1 MGTTKSKDKSTLNIF
16 LEYVAQGSI
25 SLLLE
30 KYEKFKEKLT
40 RAYMQKILEG
50 LEYLHYHNVV
60 HRDLKG
66 ANVLVDNNGV
76 CKLADFGSCKRMV
89 S

>member
-1 MGTTKSKDKSTLNIF
+1 
-16 LEYVAQGSI
+16 
-25 SLLLE
+25 
-30 KYEKFKEKLT
+30 
-40 RAYMQKILEG
+40 MQKILEG

-76 CKLADFGSCKRMV
+76 CKLAGNIYFFFFFI
-89 S
+89 